1 MDLIVI
7 FPKDTLI
14 HYFDPLGNKP
24 TFEIVNSLCNFL
36 NHRNLIENFNAVE
49 NVWRIDDLMT
59 TKKFPVQQ
67 STDSCEALMVCLYG
81 KMREQNAV
89 MLEVI
94 TDKQIRQHLLHD
106 VIEAYRTE
114 SKNEN
119 RFGVHTII
127 FTPDNDEIVKTI
139 VHGKQSFNTEHY
151 SFLRNPNSLYRKK
164 NVQLWSRLHI
174 PG

>member
-1 MDLIVI
+1 
-7 FPKDTLI
+7 
-14 HYFDPLGNKP
+14 
-24 TFEIVNSLCNFL
+24 
-36 NHRNLIENFNAVE
+36 
-49 NVWRIDDLMT
+49 
-59 TKKFPVQQ
+59 
-67 STDSCEALMVCLYG
+67 
-81 KMREQNAV
+81 MREQNAV
-89 MLEVI
+89 MSEVI
-94 TDKQIRQHLLHD
+94 TDKQIRQYLLHD

-164 NVQLWSRLHI
+164 MCNSGADYISQADYIEITEYLLKNFFWCKKGLFTINSKQCI
-174 PG
+174 FPEA